1 MARGLG
7 KRRFRLRGLLRR
19 RLVRGMM
26 EKQYNRFS
34 AGSWTNSPS
43 TCAAVSQYQ
52 IADSNTLSWMSPN
65 TTLPRMVMSLADALW
80 LPSGITLTLQSNVLG
95 LNINGVLS
103 RGGII
108 NYMPA
113 HLTNTI
119 QISRKITTSST
130 STVFVPLPTSSPG
143 KGTLL
148 IPTKANVTCT
158 GDCEGCVGE
167 RLCWGLQRLL
177 SGRCT
182 RALPICAPFSLALHL
197 LLQMRQRSSRRR
209 VRALPR
215 GYYSVNLFY
224 TQFTPVSQ

>member
-1 MARGLG
+1 
-7 KRRFRLRGLLRR
+7 
-19 RLVRGMM
+19 
-26 EKQYNRFS
+26 
-34 AGSWTNSPS
+34 
-43 TCAAVSQYQ
+43 
-52 IADSNTLSWMSPN
+52 
-65 TTLPRMVMSLADALW
+65 MVMSLADALW

-143 KGTLL
+143 KGSLL

-167 RLCWGLQRLL
+167 RDCTSGTISDGLLTDYWGHANCKWLIASTTEIVL
-177 SGRCT
+177 SFNFFDTEAGYDFVTINRCT
-182 RALPICAPFSLALHL
+182 SPSCDSVLMQRIQRVGLLHPGG
-197 LLQMRQRSSRRR
+197 
-209 VRALPR
+209 A
-215 GYYSVNLFY
+215 
-224 TQFTPVSQ
+224 